1 MCIRRNIVI
10 SSNGVVLDILYWGN
24 MNIKYIYSKK
34 YNKIIVI
41 YDEDELYEIN
51 KIFEGEDNGK

>member
-1 MCIRRNIVI
+1 MSYIGRNI
-10 SSNGVVLDILYWGN
+10 
-24 MNIKYIYSKK
+24 NIKYIYSKK

-51 KIFEGEDNGK
+51 KIFKGEDNGK

>member
-10 SSNGVVLDILYWGN
+10 SSNGVVLDVLYWGN

-41 YDEDELYEIN
+41 YDEDEIYEIN

>member
-10 SSNGVVLDILYWGN
+10 SSNGVVLDVLYWGN

-41 YDEDELYEIN
+41 YDENELYEIN

>member
-10 SSNGVVLDILYWGN
+10 SSNGVVLDVLYWGN

-34 YNKIIVI
+34 YNKIVVI

>member
-1 MCIRRNIVI
+1 MSYI
-10 SSNGVVLDILYWGN
+10 GGN

-41 YDEDELYEIN
+41 YDKAELYEIN